1 MLGEVGSGVRL
12 EEGWVMVVAF
22 VWAGALN
29 PRVRVGVEQS
39 IGCEY
44 KSRLHTIL
52 GGFDSNVVIS
62 LRFSNAE
69 LALN

>member
-1 MLGEVGSGVRL
+1 
-12 EEGWVMVVAF
+12 MVVAF